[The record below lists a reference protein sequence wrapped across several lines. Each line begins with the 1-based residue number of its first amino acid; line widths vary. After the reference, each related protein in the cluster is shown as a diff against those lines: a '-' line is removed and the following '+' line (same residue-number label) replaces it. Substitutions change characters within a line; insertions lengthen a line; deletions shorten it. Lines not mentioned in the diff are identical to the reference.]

1 MVNLAVIE
9 QLLIHI
15 NRSSLC
21 KTTDKILLAVSGGL
35 DSMVM
40 LHLLSTAGFKV
51 GVAHCNFQLRGG
63 DSDGDENFVVET
75 CRQLEIPCYVQRFDT
90 AGYASRSAV
99 SIQMAARDQRYK
111 FFQQIVRRHAYDLV
125 ATAHHFDDLIES
137 VLLNLV
143 RGTGIDGMQGI
154 ADKKDNI
161 IRPLMF
167 ANREMISDYATQKG
181 IRWREDASNA
191 TDDYRRNFLR
201 HQVIPKLKE
210 LNPSFSV
217 NFRDTH
223 ERLLGARSFALDF
236 IDDLRAS
243 AVTLRSDHS
252 MNIDI
257 STVRRSPFS
266 AVLLWELIKHVGFK
280 YDQCKRITTDH
291 QPGKVFFSDTH
302 QLVVDR
308 SHYLVERRKVQQF
321 VTQTIA
327 EGQRQVGQ
335 ARLSLFISEYAR
347 EDFILRKDP
356 GIAQLDAA
364 LLHYPLIW
372 RRWQSGD
379 YFVPLGMREEKKVS
393 DFLID
398 LKIPFN
404 AKADVTV
411 LESAGEI
418 VWIVGYRINDRYKVS
433 QDTMS
438 IVLIEI
444 DTDDDKKIIS

>member
-1 MVNLAVIE
+1 MVNLAVLE

-40 LHLLSTAGFKV
+40 LHLLSKAGFKV

-63 DSDGDENFVVET
+63 DSDGDEDFVAET
-75 CRQLEIPCYVQRFDT
+75 CRQVEIPYYIQRFDT
-90 AGYASRSAV
+90 AAYAARSAI
-99 SIQMAARDQRYK
+99 SIQMAARDLRYD
-111 FFQQIVRRHAYDLV
+111 FFQQIARKHDYDLV
-125 ATAHHFDDLIES
+125 ATAHHFDDVIES

-143 RGTGIDGMQGI
+143 RGTGIDGLRGI

-161 IRPLMF
+161 IRPMMF
-167 ANREMISDYATQKG
+167 ANRAMISDYAKQND
-181 IRWREDASNA
+181 IHWREDASNER
-191 TDDYRRNFLR
+191 DDYRRNFLR
-201 HQVIPKLKE
+201 HQVIPKLQE

-223 ERLLGARSFALDF
+223 ERLLGARSFALAF
-236 IDDLRAS
+236 IDDIRTS
-243 AVTLRSDHS
+243 AVTQRSDHS
-252 MNIDI
+252 MTIDI
-257 STVRRSPFS
+257 STVRRSPF
-266 AVLLWELIKHVGFK
+266 APVLLWELIKHVGFK
-280 YDQCKRITTDH
+280 YDECKRITTDH
-291 QPGKVFFSDTH
+291 QPGKIFFSDTH

-308 SHYLVERRKVQQF
+308 SHYLVERRKEQHF
-321 VTQTIA
+321 ITQTIA
-327 EGQRQVGQ
+327 AGQRRVEQ
-335 ARLSLFISEYAR
+335 AHLSLLFTETAHD
-347 EDFILRKDP
+347 DFTLRKDSRV
-356 GIAQLDAA
+356 AQLDAA
-364 LLHYPLIW
+364 LLSYPLIW

-404 AKADVTV
+404 AKADITV

-418 VWIVGYRINDRYKVS
+418 VWVVGYRINDRYKVS
-433 QDTMS
+433 PDTMS
-438 IVLIEI
+438 VLVIET
-444 DTDDDKKIIS
+444 DTDPDKKIIS